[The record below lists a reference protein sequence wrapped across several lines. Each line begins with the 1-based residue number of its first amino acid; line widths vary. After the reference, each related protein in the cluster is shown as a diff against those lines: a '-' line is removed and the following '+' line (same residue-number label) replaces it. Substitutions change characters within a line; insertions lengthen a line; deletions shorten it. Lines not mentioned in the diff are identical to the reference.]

1 MGLGNIGRHVSVSL
15 ADQGYTVL
23 GWSDFKKNL
32 ENVRCYEQQEL
43 HTFARQCNV
52 VVCLLPTTKE
62 TQGLLELELFKS
74 MPKPSFIINAGR
86 GAHLVD
92 EDLIYALDTQQIQ
105 GAYLDVFTKEPLD
118 HNHHFWSRKEIM
130 ISPHIAAQTRVS
142 DAAALIVDNYYR
154 ISSVCQHSF
163 L

>member
-1 MGLGNIGRHVSVSL
+1 MGTMDIRHNGLHYRANQFEGRWESKETIHLKALKVGIMGLGNIGRHVTVSL
-15 ADQGYTVL
+15 ANQGYTVL
-23 GWSDFKKNL
+23 GWSVLKNL

-52 VVCLLPTTKE
+52 LVCLLPTTK

-105 GAYLDVFTKEPLD
+105 GAY
-118 HNHHFWSRKEIM
+118 
-130 ISPHIAAQTRVS
+130 
-142 DAAALIVDNYYR
+142 
-154 ISSVCQHSF
+154 
-163 L
+163 